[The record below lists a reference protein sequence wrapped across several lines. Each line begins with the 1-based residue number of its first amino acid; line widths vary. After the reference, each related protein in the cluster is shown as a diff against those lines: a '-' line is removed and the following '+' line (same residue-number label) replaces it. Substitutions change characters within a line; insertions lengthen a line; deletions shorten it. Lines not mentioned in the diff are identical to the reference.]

1 MGRHGLRLGHYSDIA
16 RRSGWTAGHAGES
29 GDVVGGPRRGRR
41 RAPCRCRCCS
51 VRRRLNWRGS
61 ELRTRPLLPMM
72 EPMTVRVLGLLPL
85 VAGLAIAAP
94 VPSGGSLV
102 HGRGYSG
109 VIFPAS
115 SPEVRELLDI
125 IMSPSE
131 IAGYWTP
138 GARDVEA
145 LESRLGRTLRESR
158 KHPELLVPE
167 VRPEWPRVFRLQG
180 GVDSRAPHRVPPPI
194 RRHRAEGR
202 SEAHLRELL
211 PDQRERR

>member
-1 MGRHGLRLGHYSDIA
+1 
-16 RRSGWTAGHAGES
+16 
-29 GDVVGGPRRGRR
+29 
-41 RAPCRCRCCS
+41 
-51 VRRRLNWRGS
+51 
-61 ELRTRPLLPMM
+61 LRTRPLLPMM

-167 VRPEWPRVFRLQG
+167 VRPECRAYFACKMAWIREHLTEFRRQYVGIVRKDGAKLIYVNCFPISVSEELWPTDWRSQLVQVFDGGWWFWRILYDVDRGKFIRLETNG
-180 GVDSRAPHRVPPPI
+180 
-194 RRHRAEGR
+194 
-202 SEAHLRELL
+202 EA
-211 PDQRERR
+211 

>member
-1 MGRHGLRLGHYSDIA
+1 M
-16 RRSGWTAGHAGES
+16 
-29 GDVVGGPRRGRR
+29 
-41 RAPCRCRCCS
+41 
-51 VRRRLNWRGS
+51 
-61 ELRTRPLLPMM
+61 RTRPLLPMM
-72 EPMTVRVLGLLPL
+72 EPMTVGVLGLLPL

-115 SPEVRELLDI
+115 SREVRELPDI

-167 VRPEWPRVFRLQG
+167 VRPECRAYFACKMARILEHLIEFRRQYVGIVRKDGAKL
-180 GVDSRAPHRVPPPI
+180 I
-194 RRHRAEGR
+194 
-202 SEAHLRELL
+202 
-211 PDQRERR
+211 